1 MDKLIIGASFK
12 GTYHIKVWFP
22 KRQEVGAKNQYL
34 QKKLGKTIYMAYS
47 IQWKM
52 C

>member
-1 MDKLIIGASFK
+1 MDKLITGASFK
-12 GTYHIKVWFP
+12 GTYQDWFP

-34 QKKLGKTIYMAYS
+34 QKKLGKTIYTMSS